1 MKLLFFDI
9 DGTLA
14 TRFNVPEST
23 RIALEMTRNKG
34 NKVIITT
41 GRVLSYA
48 KAHFD
53 DLCDGYICFNGRYG
67 ELDGQVLYDHP
78 FKKEEA
84 NLYKKRVLDLG
95 ASLALYTMKQ
105 GYYFGKDDFELAVE
119 MWDEGYIIK
128 ADQINDPIY
137 NFDVLFKD
145 DAQFA
150 SLEKAFQECLFS
162 RHGPRRSA
170 DTTFYNHNKGTAMVA
185 FAKALNVDIKDTYA
199 FGDGINDLLMF
210 KNAGHSIAM
219 GNAREAVKKQA
230 DFVTTTIDNHGIR
243 NGLKHYEL
251 I

>member
-14 TRFNVPEST
+14 TRFYVPEST
-23 RIALEMTRNKG
+23 RIALDMTRKKG

-48 KAHFD
+48 KSHFD

-78 FKKEEA
+78 FTKEEA
-84 NLYKKRVLDLG
+84 NSYKQRVLDEG
-95 ASLALYTMKQ
+95 ASLALYTMNH
-105 GYYFGKDDFELAVE
+105 GYYYGREEDYELAKE
-119 MWDEGYIIK
+119 MWDEGYITKSEHIT
-128 ADQINDPIY
+128 DPIY

-145 DAQFA
+145 DETFNK
-150 SLEKAFQECLFS
+150 LESFEDVLFS

-185 FAKALNVDIKDTYA
+185 FAKALGVDLDDTYA

-210 KNAGHSIAM
+210 QSAGHSIAM
-219 GNAREAVKKQA
+219 GNARDALKKQA
-230 DFVTTTIDNHGIR
+230 DFVTTSIDNHGIR